1 MKKAFTLAEVLITLG
16 IIGIVA
22 ALTIPTLISNYQEKQ
37 TVTRVKEA
45 YTLLNS
51 AVQMA
56 VVEHGPVNTWLAGL
70 ITDDGALNYETFSPM
85 IFEKIIPNLK
95 TVFTCKNTLECRPY
109 AYTYN
114 NLPGTSQAQWIMNN
128 TGAKLL
134 NGTYIQIQST
144 GSCTSQYEIQNA
156 CGTIRIDV
164 NGPTPPNQTGRDI
177 FLFAINNK
185 GYVLPNKFNPQRCN
199 LTDSLYVNGNACT
212 EWVILKGNLN
222 YLKCDGLSING
233 KDTCD

>member
-1 MKKAFTLAEVLITLG
+1 MKRGFTLAEVLITLG

-22 ALTIPTLISNYQEKQ
+22 ALTIPILISNYQEKQ

-56 VVEHGPVNTWLAGL
+56 VVEHGPINTWLTGS
-70 ITDDGALNYETFSPM
+70 ITDDGELNYRTFSPM
-85 IFEKIIPNLK
+85 LFEKIIPYLK
-95 TVFTCKNTLECRPY
+95 TVFTCTGLLECRPY
-109 AYTYN
+109 AYTYG
-114 NLPGTSQAQWIMNN
+114 NLTGKAAPMWILNY

-164 NGPTPPNQTGRDI
+164 NGPNPPNQTGRDI
-177 FLFAINNK
+177 FLFAINNE
-185 GYVLPNKFNPQRCN
+185 GYVLPYKFNPQRCN

-222 YLKCDGLSING
+222 YLKCDGLSLTG

>member
-16 IIGIVA
+16 VIGIVA

-37 TVTRVKEA
+37 TVIRVKEA

-56 VVEHGPVNTWLAGL
+56 VVEHGPVNTWLTGS
-70 ITDDGALNYETFSPM
+70 ITDDGDLSYETFSPM
-85 IFEKIIPNLK
+85 LFEKIIPHLK
-95 TVFTCKNTLECRPY
+95 IVFKCTDILECRRH
-109 AYTYN
+109 AYTYS
-114 NLPGTSQAQWIMNN
+114 NLIGTSAMWIMNYN
-128 TGAKLL
+128 GAKLS

-144 GSCTSQYEIQNA
+144 GSCTSQFEIQNA

-164 NGPTPPNQTGRDI
+164 NGPNPPNQRGKDI

-185 GYVLPNKFNPQRCN
+185 GYVLPNKFNSQRCN
-199 LTDSLYVNGNACT
+199 LVDDTYVNGDACT